1 MDIVFIRRT
10 QTRRTQDGK
19 PYFSHRLVHSE
30 RVGDAVRQRTLLNLG
45 RHFNI
50 PQAQWPQ
57 LCARIDDI
65 LAGQAPLVADC
76 PHAVEHEAQRIA
88 SQLVVRGPQVSGA
101 APGPTDVQPLDVDS
115 LRLVRPRSVGVE
127 QLGLWALD
135 QLGLPALLADLGV
148 NGALRAAAAGVIVG
162 RLAHPASE
170 RATHHWLQERSGLGE
185 LLGGDFETVG
195 AMQLYRAS
203 DALVKHRE
211 AIEAH
216 LFDRAMGLFDLQ
228 PTVTLYD
235 LTNTYFEGEAGEQPQ
250 AQRGHSKEKRSD
262 CPLLTLGLML
272 DASGFVRRSKVFAGN
287 VREQRTLAGMLEAL
301 EAPPGA
307 LVVMDRGVATEA
319 CVQWLRDHDY
329 RYLVVSRE
337 RHRQFDAEG
346 AVSLQTRSNQTVHM
360 HKVVSTDPDEVR
372 LYCYSEERA
381 EKERGIVE
389 RFATRFETALTELHE
404 GLARPRAHKRLD
416 QVWQRIGRLKTNH
429 SRVASHYQI
438 EVAADV
444 TGEKAVAVTW
454 TRRPR
459 DGSMAT
465 HPGVYCLRSSETA
478 WDEDALWRTYTT
490 LTDVEAVFRSLKSEL
505 GLRPIYHHKPRRAD
519 GHLFITVIAYQLVQ
533 VIRTRLRGHG
543 NPASWT
549 TLRRILVGQQRVTAT
564 FRRPDGRT
572 LHVRTAT
579 QAEPGQRDIY
589 DALGVDPHPGGV
601 RKTLI

>member
-1 MDIVFIRRT
+1 
-10 QTRRTQDGK
+10 
-19 PYFSHRLVHSE
+19 
-30 RVGDAVRQRTLLNLG
+30 
-45 RHFNI
+45 
-50 PQAQWPQ
+50 
-57 LCARIDDI
+57 
-65 LAGQAPLVADC
+65 
-76 PHAVEHEAQRIA
+76 
-88 SQLVVRGPQVSGA
+88 
-101 APGPTDVQPLDVDS
+101 
-115 LRLVRPRSVGVE
+115 
-127 QLGLWALD
+127 
-135 QLGLPALLADLGV
+135 
-148 NGALRAAAAGVIVG
+148 
-162 RLAHPASE
+162 
-170 RATHHWLQERSGLGE
+170 
-185 LLGGDFETVG
+185 
-195 AMQLYRAS
+195 
-203 DALVKHRE
+203 
-211 AIEAH
+211 
-216 LFDRAMGLFDLQ
+216 
-228 PTVTLYD
+228 
-235 LTNTYFEGEAGEQPQ
+235 
-250 AQRGHSKEKRSD
+250 
-262 CPLLTLGLML
+262 
-272 DASGFVRRSKVFAGN
+272 
-287 VREQRTLAGMLEAL
+287 
-301 EAPPGA
+301 
-307 LVVMDRGVATEA
+307 MDRGVATEA

-337 RHRQFDAEG
+337 RHRQFDAEA

-389 RFATRFETALTELHE
+389 RFATRFETALTQLHE

-416 QVWQRIGRLKTNH
+416 QVWQRIGRLKTKH

-438 EVAADV
+438 EVTADE

-549 TLRRILVGQQRVTAT
+549 TLRRILDGQQRVTAT

-579 QAEPGQRDIY
+579 QAEPDQRDIY
-589 DALGVDPHPGGV
+589 DALGVGPAPRGRPQDAHLTDPSH
-601 RKTLI
+601 RFCARL